1 MFDLIQ
7 EKHFI
12 KSSGPWRRTVPDEE
26 TLNPYQYHN
35 YSNKEYMGRIDGLT
49 YRDKINFF
57 SDTVFNIDYQ
67 FTNTDNLT
75 QEKIIHAYAANTIP
89 LFYGNQYIEEEGFN
103 PKSFI
108 NCHKFESFESLVEF
122 LDELYKDNDR
132 LKSYFEE
139 PIFVDNKLP
148 IYFNEDYILDFFS
161 KIIK

>member
-1 MFDLIQ
+1 
-7 EKHFI
+7 
-12 KSSGPWRRTVPDEE
+12 
-26 TLNPYQYHN
+26 
-35 YSNKEYMGRIDGLT
+35 MGRIDGLT

-57 SDTVFNIDYQ
+57 SDTVFNIAYQ

-148 IYFNEDYILDFFS
+148 IYFNEDYILNFFS
-161 KIIK
+161 KIIE